1 MRVQGCGVHGEA
13 VKPSEYLSL
22 SERLD
27 RIEDMV
33 KALVEF
39 NGAITE
45 QETSRALEKVRKLSE
60 AKHASA
66 SGKPRV

>member
-1 MRVQGCGVHGEA
+1 MPASTSRNR
-13 VKPSEYLSL
+13 PSMTPSQYLSM

-27 RIEDMV
+27 RIEAMV

-45 QETSRALEKVRKLSE
+45 QETSRALDKVRKLSE
-60 AKHASA
+60 V
-66 SGKPRV
+66 KP

>member
-1 MRVQGCGVHGEA
+1 MN
-13 VKPSEYLSL
+13 PSQYLAM

-27 RIEDMV
+27 RIEEMV

-39 NGAITE
+39 HAAITE

-66 SGKPRV
+66 GRM